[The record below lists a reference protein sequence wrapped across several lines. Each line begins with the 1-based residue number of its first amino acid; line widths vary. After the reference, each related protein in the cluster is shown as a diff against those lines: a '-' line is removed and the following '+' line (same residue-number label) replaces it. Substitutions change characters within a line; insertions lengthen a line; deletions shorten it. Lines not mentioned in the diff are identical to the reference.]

1 MGIGSKLSQ
10 LLDTNNTN
18 PSELAKKVG
27 VSPQTIYSI
36 IRETAKKQISKFC

>member
-1 MGIGSKLSQ
+1 MGIGRKLSI
-10 LLDTNNTN
+10 LLDANNTN

-36 IRETAKKQISKFC
+36 IKRDSKS